1 MPAAAILFATVA
13 DADGSS
19 AAVLKSGETTL
30 VGRLLDQLA
39 TLGIDRGWVLTRP
52 GMESE
57 IKQAVAGAALQL
69 EVRTSPSP
77 ADDLRVVAEL
87 AAGLTAPVA
96 SLVLASADIL
106 THREA
111 LAGLLADPRIVSGI
125 LTTTARPSGSWT
137 LRTRAERGRVVSAG
151 SPYHQVRRPTG
162 HFLGVI
168 KVDMRDRNRLV
179 RSTARLAELTEE
191 PFPPRWE
198 EAFELKQVRW
208 RRRLVF
214 RSLELSELDGDR
226 SLVAAAPTP
235 VAPELNEKLDDFPLD
250 DELARALALRT
261 EAHRAD
267 SLPLVLVG
275 LVRSRVHLA
284 NSYLRELYWA
294 RPLSQEDAD
303 AASAKLEDYDEDR
316 VLLDSAVKGSDGFF
330 TTFFVSPYSR
340 YIARWA
346 ARRGWTPNG
355 VTTFSMALGIFAAV
369 AFATGS
375 RPGLIAGALLLQA
388 AFTFDCVDGQL
399 ARYTRQFSKLGAW
412 LDSVFDRGKEY
423 VVFAGLA
430 IGATVGFGD
439 NVWALAAAAL
449 ALQTVRHTVD
459 FSFASSRHQ
468 VLAALPTVPLDQPE
482 DRRVSAADAQAA
494 VTPDDEDEL
503 PDESEVPQDRGPL
516 PARIGRFAIRVSRAL
531 ERKPWMRWTKKIVV
545 LPIGERFALI
555 SLTAALW
562 EPRVTFVALLAWGS
576 FALTYQLMGKILRSV
591 AA

>member
-1 MPAAAILFATVA
+1 MPTAAILLATA
-13 DADGSS
+13 ASADGSP
-19 AAVLKSGETTL
+19 AAVLKTGQTTL
-30 VGRLLDQLA
+30 IGRLVDQLQ
-39 TLGIDRGWVLTRP
+39 TLGVDRGWVLTRP
-52 GMESE
+52 GWEAE
-57 IKQAVAGAALQL
+57 IKAAVAAGGLQL
-69 EVRTSPSP
+69 EVRGSASTAHDLHSV
-77 ADDLRVVAEL
+77 ADIAADIHGPVTNIVV
-87 AAGLTAPVA
+87 
-96 SLVLASADIL
+96 ASADIL

-111 LAGLLADPRIVSGI
+111 LAGLLADPRISSGI
-125 LTTTARPSGSWT
+125 LTTTARPRNAWT
-137 LRTRAERGRVVSAG
+137 FRTRAERGRVVSAG
-151 SPYHQVRRPTG
+151 SAYHKVRRPTG
-162 HFLGVI
+162 YFLGVL
-168 KVDMRDRNRLV
+168 KVDLKDRDQLV
-179 RSTARLAELTEE
+179 RSVTRLAELTE
-191 PFPPRWE
+191 PPVPPRWD
-198 EAFELKQVRW
+198 EAFQLKQAGW
-208 RRRLVF
+208 RRRLAAQ
-214 RSLELSELDGDR
+214 SLETPEGEVATAPAAELTAEELDV
-226 SLVAAAPTP
+226 L
-235 VAPELNEKLDDFPLD
+235 PLD
-250 DELARALALRT
+250 DYAERMLKLRA
-261 EAHRAD
+261 EASVQDA
-267 SLPLVLVG
+267 LPLVLVG
-275 LVRSRVHLA
+275 LVRSRVHLT
-284 NSYLRELYWA
+284 NSYLRKLFWA
-294 RPLSQEDAD
+294 RPLSQETTD
-303 AASAKLEDYDEDR
+303 AATQKLADYDEDR

-449 ALQTVRHTVD
+449 ALQTIRHTVD

-494 VTPDDEDEL
+494 VAPDEEDEV
-503 PDESEVPQDRGPL
+503 PEESEAPQDRGPL

-531 ERKPWMRWTKKIVV
+531 ERESWMRWTKKIVV

-562 EPRVTFVALLAWGS
+562 EPRVTFIALLAWGS
-576 FALTYQLMGKILRSV
+576 FALTYQLAGKILRSV

>member
-1 MPAAAILFATVA
+1 MPTAAILLATA
-13 DADGSS
+13 ASADGSP

-30 VGRLLDQLA
+30 IGRLVDQLQ
-39 TLGIDRGWVLTRP
+39 TLGVDRGWVLTRP
-52 GMESE
+52 GWEAE
-57 IKQAVAGAALQL
+57 IKAAVAAGGLQL
-69 EVRTSPSP
+69 EVRGSASTAHDLRAVADIAADIPSP
-77 ADDLRVVAEL
+77 VTNIVV
-87 AAGLTAPVA
+87 
-96 SLVLASADIL
+96 ASADIL

-111 LAGLLADPRIVSGI
+111 LAGLLADPRISSGI
-125 LTTTARPSGSWT
+125 LTTTARPRNAWT
-137 LRTRAERGRVVSAG
+137 FRTRAERGRVVSAG
-151 SPYHQVRRPTG
+151 SAYHKVRRPTG
-162 HFLGVI
+162 YFLGVL
-168 KVDMRDRNRLV
+168 KVDLKDRDQLV
-179 RSTARLAELTEE
+179 RSVTRLAELTE
-191 PFPPRWE
+191 PPVPPRWD
-198 EAFELKQVRW
+198 EAFQLKQAGW
-208 RRRLVF
+208 RRRLAAQ
-214 RSLELSELDGDR
+214 SLETPEGEVATAPAAELTAEELD
-226 SLVAAAPTP
+226 VM
-235 VAPELNEKLDDFPLD
+235 PLD
-250 DELARALALRT
+250 DYAERTLKLRA
-261 EAHRAD
+261 EASVQDA
-267 SLPLVLVG
+267 LPLVLVG
-275 LVRSRVHLA
+275 LVRSRVHLT
-284 NSYLRELYWA
+284 NSYLRRLFWA
-294 RPLSQEDAD
+294 RPLSQETTD
-303 AASAKLEDYDEDR
+303 AATQKLADYDEDR

-449 ALQTVRHTVD
+449 ALQTIRHTVD

-494 VTPDDEDEL
+494 VAPDEEDEV
-503 PDESEVPQDRGPL
+503 PEESEPPQDRGPL
-516 PARIGRFAIRVSRAL
+516 PARIGRFAIRLSRAL
-531 ERKPWMRWTKKIVV
+531 ERKSWMRWTKKIVV

-562 EPRVTFVALLAWGS
+562 EPRVTFIALLAWGS
-576 FALTYQLMGKILRSV
+576 FALTYQLAGKILRSV

>member
-1 MPAAAILFATVA
+1 MPTAAILLATA
-13 DADGSS
+13 ASADGSP
-19 AAVLKSGETTL
+19 AAVLKTGQTTL
-30 VGRLLDQLA
+30 IGRLVDQLQ
-39 TLGIDRGWVLTRP
+39 TLGVDRGWVLTRP
-52 GMESE
+52 GWEAE
-57 IKQAVAGAALQL
+57 IKAAVAAGGLQL
-69 EVRTSPSP
+69 EVRGSASTAHDLHSV
-77 ADDLRVVAEL
+77 ADIAADIHGPVTNIVV
-87 AAGLTAPVA
+87 
-96 SLVLASADIL
+96 ASADIL

-111 LAGLLADPRIVSGI
+111 LAGLLADPRISSGI
-125 LTTTARPSGSWT
+125 LTTTARPRNAWT
-137 LRTRAERGRVVSAG
+137 FRTRAERGRVVSAG
-151 SPYHQVRRPTG
+151 SAYHKVRRPTG
-162 HFLGVI
+162 YFLGVL
-168 KVDMRDRNRLV
+168 KVDLKDRDQLV
-179 RSTARLAELTEE
+179 RSVTRLAELTE
-191 PFPPRWE
+191 PPVPPRWD
-198 EAFELKQVRW
+198 EAFQLKQAGW
-208 RRRLVF
+208 RRRLAAQ
-214 RSLELSELDGDR
+214 SLETPEGEVATAPAAELTAEELDV
-226 SLVAAAPTP
+226 L
-235 VAPELNEKLDDFPLD
+235 PLD
-250 DELARALALRT
+250 DYAERMLKLRA
-261 EAHRAD
+261 EASVQDA
-267 SLPLVLVG
+267 LPLVLVG
-275 LVRSRVHLA
+275 LVRSRVHLT
-284 NSYLRELYWA
+284 NSYLRKLFWA
-294 RPLSQEDAD
+294 RPLSQETTD
-303 AASAKLEDYDEDR
+303 AATQKLADYDEDR

-449 ALQTVRHTVD
+449 ALQTIRHTVD

-494 VTPDDEDEL
+494 VVPDEEDEI
-503 PDESEVPQDRGPL
+503 PEESEAPQDRGPL

-531 ERKPWMRWTKKIVV
+531 ERESWMRWTKKIVV

-562 EPRVTFVALLAWGS
+562 EPRVTFIALLAWGS
-576 FALTYQLMGKILRSV
+576 FALTYQLAGKILRSV